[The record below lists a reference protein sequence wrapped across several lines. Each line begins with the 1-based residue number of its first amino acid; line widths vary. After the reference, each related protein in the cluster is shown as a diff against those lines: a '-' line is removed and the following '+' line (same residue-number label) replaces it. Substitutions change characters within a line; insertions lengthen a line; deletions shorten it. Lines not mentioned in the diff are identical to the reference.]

1 MTMTRTALAA
11 LITLAAAFSAAAQS
25 APPEPPYRLVPAN
38 SIAAN
43 THLILTVPLADRNGI
58 DALADAL
65 EATYHVTLTAEW
77 PLSAIG
83 VHCLVM
89 DVDRNTDVDR
99 LMADLGADPRIR
111 TVQRVQD
118 FDTFETPY
126 SDPYYPAQYAL
137 AEINAGPAQKIS
149 KGAGVK
155 VAVVDSAIDGSHPDL
170 AGRLAS
176 FHNFVDTQ
184 PADTLAEAH
193 GTAMAGII
201 AADAANAT
209 GIVGVAPEANLS
221 EFRACW
227 QSLGGPGHCN
237 SFSLARALNFAI
249 VNDFDIINMSLG
261 GPADPLLEELVQ
273 SAIGKG
279 VVVIAA
285 WGDGKTPAFPA
296 SGPGV
301 IAAGKSSEEGIPAP
315 AVDVISTA
323 PHDDYRYVSGSS
335 VATAHVTGVAALL
348 LAARPGLDPREVK
361 EALEAGVTTRDGTP
375 MLDACKALHSVMPD
389 APVCE

>member
-1 MTMTRTALAA
+1 MTMIRT
-11 LITLAAAFSAAAQS
+11 TLAAILTVTSAFGAAAQS
-25 APPEPPYRLVPAN
+25 APPEMPYRLVPAN
-38 SIAAN
+38 SIVAN
-43 THLILTVPLADRNGI
+43 THLILTVPLADRSGI

-65 EATYHVTLTAEW
+65 EAQFHVTLTAEW
-77 PLSAIG
+77 PLSSIG

-89 DVDRNTDVDR
+89 DIDRNTDVDR
-99 LMADLGADPRIR
+99 LMADLSADPRIR

-126 SDPYYPAQYAL
+126 SDPYFPAQYAL
-137 AEINAGPAQKIS
+137 TEINAAPAQRIS

-155 VAVVDSAIDGSHPDL
+155 VAVVDSAIDGTHPDL

-176 FHNFVDTQ
+176 FHNFVDAQ
-184 PADTLAEAH
+184 PADGLAEAH

-201 AADAANAT
+201 AADATNAT
-209 GIVGVAPEANLS
+209 GIVGVAPEAQLS
-221 EFRACW
+221 AFRACW
-227 QSLGGPGHCN
+227 QAQGSPGHCN

-279 VVVIAA
+279 VVVVAA

-301 IAAGKSSEEGIPAP
+301 IAAGKSTSEGIPAP

-323 PHDDYRYVSGSS
+323 PHDEYRYVSGSS

-348 LAARPGLDPREVK
+348 LAANPGLSPQAVK
-361 EALEAGVTTRDGTP
+361 QALEAGVTTRDGAP
-375 MLDACKALHSVMPD
+375 MLDACKVLASVMTE
-389 APVCE
+389 APACE